1 MNEFIRRIAL
11 ETQLDYSSSTWA
23 IEHLISLGSNL
34 KQIKEIYEKDGLYG
48 LKHLSYILMATHHIS
63 K

>member
-1 MNEFIRRIAL
+1 MNEFIRRISI
-11 ETQLDYSSSTWA
+11 ETQLDYSSSMRA
-23 IEHLISLGSNL
+23 IKHLISLGSNL
-34 KQIKEIYEKDGLYG
+34 KQIKKTYEKGGLYG

>member
-1 MNEFIRRIAL
+1 MNEFIRRISI
-11 ETQLDYSSSTWA
+11 ETQLDYSSSKRA
-23 IEHLISLGSNL
+23 IEHLISLESNL

-48 LKHLSYILMATHHIS
+48 LEHLSYILMATNHIS